1 MDTKVQLLDSA
12 EALAR
17 QRGFDGFSFA
27 DLEAAVGIRK
37 ASIHYHFPTKG
48 DLSLALMTRYTDVFA
63 DRLRNITTAHP
74 TAGARLLACIDLYRQ
89 AHEGGRS
96 LCLCTAFS
104 VTQAALPQAS
114 RDALDR
120 FHHSVSTW
128 LAAVFRL
135 ALSDG
140 TIRYVT
146 DPQAEA
152 AAALAQVEGAQ
163 VMARAAQD
171 PSRFEAAI
179 TTLRARAI

>member
-48 DLSLALMTRYTDVFA
+48 DLSLALMSRYAEMFA
-63 DRLRNITTAHP
+63 DRLHAITATHP
-74 TAGARLLACIDLYRQ
+74 TAGARLLAFIDLYRQ

-96 LCLCTAFS
+96 LCLCTALS
-104 VTQAALPQAS
+104 VTQDALPQAS
-114 RDALDR
+114 RDALDQ
-120 FHHSVSTW
+120 FHHGVSTW